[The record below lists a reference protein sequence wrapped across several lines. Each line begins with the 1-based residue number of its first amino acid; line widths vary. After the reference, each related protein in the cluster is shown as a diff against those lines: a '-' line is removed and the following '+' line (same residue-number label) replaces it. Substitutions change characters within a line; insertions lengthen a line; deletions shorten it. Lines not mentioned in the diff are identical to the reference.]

1 MPMLGQAR
9 VQRTW
14 RKQAMAMLVDR
25 FERPYILL
33 LHASFVVVA
42 TWLVVHAWL
51 PSLSLSTADSS
62 RDRGEISHLMDA
74 CIDHRRWNHPRPLF
88 FSAHWLLLLQ
98 YCMPRKIL
106 LLPMLYISSSSSSF
120 FHLCVLLL
128 RIDRRDGVNKHMS
141 PLLP

>member
-51 PSLSLSTADSS
+51 PSLSLSPQQTSA
-62 RDRGEISHLMDA
+62 EIEERYLISWTHASITVAGIIPSFLF
-74 CIDHRRWNHPRPLF
+74 RPLTAF
-88 FSAHWLLLLQ
+88 VAILHAQKNTLTSHACCIYHLLLF
-98 YCMPRKIL
+98 
-106 LLPMLYISSSSSSF
+106 SSM
-120 FHLCVLLL
+120 CA
-128 RIDRRDGVNKHMS
+128 
-141 PLLP
+141 PLEDI